1 MILAAQSVAQQIADL
16 VLYATVV
23 TLGVSI
29 AFALALIGTV
39 HATDARRERRT
50 VAAIPW
56 TVLAVLG
63 YAAFVAFAVKGIT
76 VVTKK

>member
-1 MILAAQSVAQQIADL
+1 MILAAQSVAEQIADL

-23 TLGVSI
+23 TLGVSL

-39 HATDARRERRT
+39 HASDARRDQRVVRA
-50 VAAIPW
+50 VPW
-56 TVLAVLG
+56 TILAVLG
-63 YAAFVAFAVKGIT
+63 YAAIVALAVKGIL

>member
-23 TLGVSI
+23 TLGVSL
-29 AFALALIGTV
+29 AFALALVGTV
-39 HATDARRERRT
+39 HASDARRDQRVLR
-50 VAAIPW
+50 AIPW
-56 TVLAVLG
+56 TILALAG
-63 YAAFVAFAVKGIT
+63 YAAVAAFAIKGIL

>member
-1 MILAAQSVAQQIADL
+1 MILAAQSVAEQIADL

-29 AFALALIGTV
+29 TFALALIGTV
-39 HATDARRERRT
+39 RAGDARREHR
-50 VAAIPW
+50 VAAAIPW
-56 TVLAVLG
+56 AVIAALSFAAVLA
-63 YAAFVAFAVKGIT
+63 FAIKGIT